1 MYNKSMKM
9 NTDWSNKCGVRSLVV
24 VPKTHTAPLKE
35 PQNARGVNWD
45 VCRDDEGLAEKAVL
59 VDPRPKHRRDCLA
72 TLVLWN
78 SRTVHC
84 NGHFSRSQKRGRSTS
99 AYSPTVTQDGH
110 FVAKDTD
117 AWLAFLEDH
126 GFVVVELSMKAPSH
140 ERLLRLYREAV
151 QLVNR
156 DVVDASFPN
165 CPRFETI
172 TAEHLPP
179 YKTKGLQQF
188 YGFASTPFA
197 DEARLDPEV
206 RAVFAAIHGVGKGAM
221 YCSLDAPAIAL
232 AKGKNENWLHR
243 DQTLN
248 PYFRK
253 NEASLSVQGCLY
265 LRPPKGYLRLAQ
277 MVAWHPLRQ
286 LTGDEHRTMVDFVA
300 RARLCGA
307 CLTHNNHRVNK
318 EGGKLVGNLAFF
330 KERLEKRF
338 RLYTRGY
345 TDPALL
351 GGRLPEL
358 LPGTLWRKNC
368 FCMD

>member
-1 MYNKSMKM
+1 MSD
-9 NTDWSNKCGVRSLVV
+9 TDWYNNKCGTRSLVV
-24 VPKTHTAPLKE
+24 VPRTHKAPLKE
-35 PQNARGVNWD
+35 PETARGVNWD
-45 VCRDDEGLAEKAVL
+45 VCRNDEGLAAKAVL
-59 VDPRPKHRRDCLA
+59 VDPRPRRRDCLA

-84 NGHFSRSQKRGRSTS
+84 NGHFGRGKKRARSTG
-99 AYSPTVTQDGH
+99 AYSPVVTQEGH
-110 FVAKDTD
+110 FLAADD
-117 AWLAFLEDH
+117 AWLPFLEEQ
-126 GFVVVELSMKAPSH
+126 GYAVVELSMDACSH

-156 DVVDASFPN
+156 GVVDASFPTR
-165 CPRFETI
+165 PRFETI

-197 DEARLDPEV
+197 DAARLEPEV
-206 RAVFAAIHGVGKGAM
+206 RAVFAKIYGVEKGGL
-221 YCSLDAPAIAL
+221 YCSLDASAIAL

-277 MVAWHPLRQ
+277 MVAWHPVNQ
-286 LTGDEHRTMVDFVA
+286 LTQDEHRIMVDFVA
-300 RARLCGA
+300 RARLRGA

-318 EGGKLVGNLAFF
+318 EGAKLVGNLAFF
-330 KERLEKRF
+330 KEKLEERF

-345 TDPALL
+345 TDPALV

-358 LPGTLWRKNC
+358 LPGMSWRKNC
-368 FCMD
+368 YSG

>member
-1 MYNKSMKM
+1 M

-24 VPKTHTAPLKE
+24 VPKTHAAPLKE

-45 VCRDDEGLAEKAVL
+45 VCRDDEGLAANAVL
-59 VDPRPKHRRDCLA
+59 VDPRPRDRHKCLA

-84 NGHFSRSQKRGRSTS
+84 NGYFGRSNKRSRSTS
-99 AYSPTVTQDGH
+99 VYSPTVTHDGH
-110 FVAKDTD
+110 FLVADTD
-117 AWLAFLEDH
+117 AWLAFLEEY
-126 GFVVVELSMKAPSH
+126 GYVVVELSMRVSSH

-156 DVVDASFPN
+156 NVVDTSSPT
-165 CPRFETI
+165 CPRFKTI

-206 RAVFAAIHGVGKGAM
+206 RTVFAAIHGVGKDAM
-221 YCSLDAPAIAL
+221 YCSLDASAVAL

-253 NEASLSVQGCLY
+253 NETSLSVQGCLY

-277 MVAWHPLRQ
+277 MVAWHPVDK
-286 LTGDEHRTMVDFVA
+286 LTLDEHRIMADFVA
-300 RARLCGA
+300 RARLRGA

-318 EGGKLVGNLAFF
+318 EGDKLVGNLAFF
-330 KERLEKRF
+330 KAKLEERF

-345 TDPALL
+345 TDPVLL
-351 GGRLPEL
+351 GGKLPEL
-358 LPGTLWRKNC
+358 LPGMSWRKNC
-368 FCMD
+368 FTM

>member
-1 MYNKSMKM
+1 M

-35 PQNARGVNWD
+35 PENARDVNWD
-45 VCRDDEGLAEKAVL
+45 VCRGDEGLAARAVF
-59 VDPRPKHRRDCLA
+59 VDPRPTHRRDCLA

-84 NGHFSRSQKRGRSTS
+84 NGHFGRSKKRGRSTS

-110 FVAKDTD
+110 FLAADAD
-117 AWLAFLEDH
+117 AWLAFLEEH
-126 GFVVVELSMKAPSH
+126 GYAVVELSMKAPSH

-156 DVVDASFPN
+156 NVVDASSPT
-165 CPRFETI
+165 CPRLGTI
-172 TAEHLPP
+172 AAEHLPP

-197 DEARLDPEV
+197 DEARLEPEV
-206 RAVFAAIHGVGKGAM
+206 RAVFAKIHGVEKGAM
-221 YCSLDAPAIAL
+221 YCSLDASAIAL
-232 AKGKNENWLHR
+232 AKGKNDNWLHR
-243 DQTLN
+243 DQTRN

-277 MVAWHPLRQ
+277 MVAWHPVKS
-286 LTGDEHRTMVDFVA
+286 LTADEHRIMADFVG
-300 RARLCGA
+300 RARLRGA

-318 EGGKLVGNLAFF
+318 EGDKLVGNLAFF
-330 KERLEKRF
+330 KAKLEAAF

-351 GGRLPEL
+351 GGKLPEL
-358 LPGTLWRKNC
+358 LASMSWRKHC
-368 FCMD
+368 YRQ